1 MNTSRLYFPETRRLI
16 QINNSDR
23 MFHRVYEVSWTLF
36 CFMVL
41 FISWARFKITT
52 IQNVKNV
59 SKYCEF
65 HRYIM
70 HISVPDAEIEIV
82 GQILFISI
90 HIKRRTHKVT
100 GLMPHFGPFYFLSR
114 VKFQTL
120 SLHLSPA
127 PALTNFACLFPRHFQ
142 KADILSKCFLALAER
157 TIFDTRCTELQLL
170 HQFNSLDVIVKYFIK
185 IVLREHSPHSP
196 GECGQEAASW
206 CLSVPAPASALRVVE
221 IWKLLWWWW

>member
-120 SLHLSPA
+120 SLHASLPCSP
-127 PALTNFACLFPRHFQ
+127 
-142 KADILSKCFLALAER
+142 K
-157 TIFDTRCTELQLL
+157 LL
-170 HQFNSLDVIVKYFIK
+170 
-185 IVLREHSPHSP
+185 
-196 GECGQEAASW
+196 
-206 CLSVPAPASALRVVE
+206 LSVSQTFSKSRYTFQMFLGFGWKNNFWHNMHGTSAFTS
-221 IWKLLWWWW
+221 I

>member
-127 PALTNFACLFPRHFQ
+127 LTNFSCLFPRHFQ
-142 KADILSKCFLALAER
+142 KADILSKCFLALAET
-157 TIFDTRCTELQLL
+157 TIFDTRCRELQLL
-170 HQFNSLDVIVKYFIK
+170 H
-185 IVLREHSPHSP
+185 
-196 GECGQEAASW
+196 
-206 CLSVPAPASALRVVE
+206 
-221 IWKLLWWWW
+221 